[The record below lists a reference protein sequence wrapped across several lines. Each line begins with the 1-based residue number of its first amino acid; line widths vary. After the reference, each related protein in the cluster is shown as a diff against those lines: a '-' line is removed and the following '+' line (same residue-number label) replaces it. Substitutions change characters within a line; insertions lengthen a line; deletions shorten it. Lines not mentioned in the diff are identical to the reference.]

1 MRASNR
7 RYMNRIFPRP
17 TWTFCHYC
25 EDIIVGRE
33 ITRDHLEAKV
43 KDGSMGRD
51 NLVLSCFLCNF
62 LKGKMEYFEFK
73 RFFKIFS
80 RKNEIPILKVKME
93 TFQPPCKITENIKK
107 LRSEFIRF
115 VGKEKSRLAAADLPT
130 SSPSPF

>member
-1 MRASNR
+1 
-7 RYMNRIFPRP
+7 
-17 TWTFCHYC
+17 
-25 EDIIVGRE
+25 
-33 ITRDHLEAKV
+33 
-43 KDGSMGRD
+43 MGRD